1 MKGTSF
7 FTLIAQHRSLIEG
20 IALAADLGAE
30 CANCDAEAPKIRC
43 LLQDMWNG
51 GEGYMMA
58 DINNDYGR
66 SNKGT
71 NTVISS
77 NHK

>member
-1 MKGTSF
+1 M
-7 FTLIAQHRSLIEG
+7 
-20 IALAADLGAE
+20 AADLDAE
-30 CANCDAEAPKIRC
+30 CADCEAQAAKIRC

-51 GEGYMMA
+51 DKGYMEA

-71 NTVISS
+71 NTFIASIHS
-77 NHK
+77 